1 MRNGVVKKSDTA
13 AMTNAKVNAQLSPE
27 NLVHMVD
34 VSVASKY
41 GADLTQFMRVV
52 AEDMRNTLEAFKT
65 DLNNILPR

>member
-1 MRNGVVKKSDTA
+1 MRNGVVKKSDTV

>member
-1 MRNGVVKKSDTA
+1 MRNGVVKKADTA

>member
-1 MRNGVVKKSDTA
+1 MRNGVVKKADMA